1 MRLKIYNPT
10 TCREETIY
18 LYLRETAANEIA
30 LATCEKDGT
39 PIDCGMLLTISK
51 SGITRHFS
59 VNKELGFPLSSGKR
73 VQTT

>member
-18 LYLRETAANEIA
+18 LYLRETGANEIA

-39 PIDCGMLLTISK
+39 PIHCGNLLTISK
-51 SGITRHFS
+51 IGITRHFS
-59 VNKELGFPLSSGKR
+59 VNEDLGFPMSPGKR
-73 VQTT
+73 IQTT